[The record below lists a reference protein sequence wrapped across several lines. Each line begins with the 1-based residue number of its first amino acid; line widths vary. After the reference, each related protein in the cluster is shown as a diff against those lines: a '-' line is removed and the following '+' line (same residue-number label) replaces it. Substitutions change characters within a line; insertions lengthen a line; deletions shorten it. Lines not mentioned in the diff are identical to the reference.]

1 MRVLDLSSVVAGP
14 TATMILSD
22 LGADIIKVERID
34 GGDDS
39 RDMGPHRGPWG
50 AYFIPINRGKR
61 SIALDVTK
69 PEGRE
74 AVLRL
79 AETCDVFIENF
90 RGGKTAVLGLDEAAI
105 RARKPD
111 IIYASLS
118 AYGSRGPDF
127 AKPGYDAILQ
137 ARTGIVSVTGPNPD
151 TPIRAGVSILD
162 MGAGVWMA
170 LGILAALFERRS
182 SGRGQRVDASLYQTG
197 VMLMCYH
204 LLYQQF
210 TGVSPGPQGSGHASV
225 APYGAFATSDGAI
238 MIGISNDRL
247 FRRLSTAVGRN
258 DWPQDPRFA
267 TNKDR
272 ASNRADLEG
281 QLATLLR
288 TRPTAEWLR
297 IFNEYDVPGDAIQNA
312 EQVMNDPQMAA
323 LNQLAEVAL
332 AGHAPAA
339 VPRLPFGLS
348 VTPPTIAGPPPALG
362 EHTRAILQEAGYT
375 DAEIDHLVTCAIV
388 GQLDK
393 LRGGH
398 AGRLD

>member
-1 MRVLDLSSVVAGP
+1 MLDLSSVVAGP

-22 LGADIIKVERID
+22 LGADVIKVERID

-61 SIALDVTK
+61 SIAIDITK
-69 PEGRE
+69 PAGRE

-90 RGGKTAVLGLDEAAI
+90 RGGKTAALGLDEASV

-111 IIYASLS
+111 IVYASLS
-118 AYGSRGPDF
+118 AYGPVGPDF

-137 ARTGIVSVTGPNPD
+137 ARTGIVSVTGPDPD

-170 LGILAALFERRS
+170 LGILAALFERKS
-182 SGRGQRVDASLYQTG
+182 SGRGQRVDASLFQTG

-210 TGVSPGPQGSGHASV
+210 TGISPGPQGSGHASV

-238 MIGISNDRL
+238 MLGISNDRL
-247 FRRLSTAVGRN
+247 FRRLCSAVGRN
-258 DWPQDPRFA
+258 DWAQDPRFA

-272 ASNRADLEG
+272 ANNRADLEG
-281 QLATLLR
+281 QLATLVR
-288 TRPTAEWLR
+288 TKPTQDWLR

-323 LNQLAEVAL
+323 LDQLAEVPL
-332 AGHAPAA
+332 PGQAPAA

-348 VTPPTIAGPPPALG
+348 VPPPVVPGPPPALG
-362 EHTRAILQEAGYT
+362 EHTRAILLEAGFT
-375 DAEIDHLVTCAIV
+375 EPEIDRLLQSQIV

-393 LRGGH
+393 LRGGC
-398 AGRLD
+398 